1 MTVIDRLLLSE
12 SLLTIGAIF
21 VLLLFSAFFSGSE
34 TALTA
39 ASRATMHKLQ
49 DDGVRAAD
57 RVNQLKERP
66 ERLIGAILL
75 GNNLVN
81 IFASALATALFL
93 NLFGEAGVIIA
104 TLVMTFVVLIF
115 AEILPKTIAI
125 ARTNRLAM
133 FVAPI
138 LSVFV
143 AAFAPIVDLI
153 QHGIR
158 RLVHLF
164 GMDIGEGEDVLS
176 AHEHLRGAIDL
187 HHKEGEVVKWDRDM
201 LGGILDLQELEV
213 ADVMIH
219 RKSMEMIDA
228 GQPNDV
234 IVQEV
239 LKSAHTRLPLW
250 REDPENIVGILHQK
264 DLLRALSQVG
274 WDASKLDVESIALTP
289 WFVPETTE
297 LSDQLNAF
305 LRERMHFALVVD
317 EYGVLMGLLTLEDIL
332 EEIVGDIRDEYDL
345 AVTGVRPQ
353 ADGSFNIDGSVP
365 IRDLNRALDW
375 DLPDEEATTVAGL
388 VIHEAQTIPEPG
400 QIFAFYDYKF
410 EILRRHR
417 NQITALRITA
427 PRHRQPE
434 SLEIDRD

>member
-1 MTVIDRLLLSE
+1 MTLLDRLLMPE
-12 SLLTIGAIF
+12 SLFTLGSIF
-21 VLLLFSAFFSGSE
+21 FLLLFSAFFSGSE

-39 ASRATMHKLQ
+39 SSRGTMHKLA
-49 DDGVRAAD
+49 DDGVGTAAT
-57 RVNQLKERP
+57 VNRLKERP

-93 NLFGEAGVIIA
+93 SLFGEAGVAIA

-133 FVAPI
+133 FVAPAVA
-138 LSVFV
+138 LFV
-143 AAFAPIVDLI
+143 AAFAPVVDVI
-153 QHGIR
+153 QTGVR
-158 RLVHLF
+158 RLLHLF
-164 GMDIGEGEDVLS
+164 GMDIAEGEDVLS
-176 AHEHLRGAIDL
+176 AHERLRGTIDL
-187 HHKEGEVVKWDRDM
+187 HHKEGEVIKGHRDM
-201 LGGILDLQELEV
+201 LGGVLDLQELEV

-219 RKSMEMIDA
+219 RKSIEMINA
-228 GQPNDV
+228 GQSNDV

-239 LKSAHTRLPLW
+239 LKSPHTRIPLW
-250 REDPENIVGILHQK
+250 REDPENIVGVLHQK
-264 DLLRALSQVG
+264 DLLRALSLVA
-274 WDASKLDVESIALTP
+274 WDASKLDVEDVALRP

-297 LSDQLNAF
+297 LNDQLNAF
-305 LRERMHFALVVD
+305 LRERTHFALVVD
-317 EYGVLMGLLTLEDIL
+317 EYGVLMGLVTLEDIL

-353 ADGSFNIDGSVP
+353 PDGSFNVDGSVP

-375 DLPDEEATTVAGL
+375 DLPDEEATTIAGL

-400 QIFAFYDYKF
+400 QIFAFYGYKF

-417 NQITALRITA
+417 NQITALRISA
-427 PRHRQPE
+427 PHKPE
-434 SLEIDRD
+434 A

>member
-1 MTVIDRLLLSE
+1 MTVIDRLLLPE
-12 SLLTIGAIF
+12 SLLTLGAIF
-21 VLLLFSAFFSGSE
+21 LLLLFSAFFSGSE

-39 ASRATMHKLQ
+39 SSRATMHRLQ
-49 DDGVRAAD
+49 EDGSAAAA
-57 RVNQLKERP
+57 RVNRLKERP

-93 NLFGEAGVIIA
+93 SLFGEVGVAIA
-104 TLVMTFVVLIF
+104 TLVMTLVVLIF

-133 FVAPI
+133 LVAPAV
-138 LSVFV
+138 SMFV
-143 AAFAPIVDLI
+143 VIFAPVVDVI
-153 QHGIR
+153 QIGVR

-164 GMDIGEGEDVLS
+164 GVDIAAGEEVLS
-176 AHEHLRGAIDL
+176 AHERLRGEIEL
-187 HHKEGEVVKWDRDM
+187 HHKEGEVVKGHRDM

-228 GQPNDV
+228 GQPNDI

-250 REDPENIVGILHQK
+250 REEPENIIGVLHQK
-264 DLLRALSQVG
+264 DLLRALNRTG
-274 WDASKLDVESIALTP
+274 WDASKLDVDAVANEP

-297 LSDQLNAF
+297 LNDQLNAF
-305 LRERMHFALVVD
+305 LRERTHFALVVD
-317 EYGVLMGLLTLEDIL
+317 EYGVLMGLVTLEDIL

-353 ADGSFNIDGSVP
+353 ADGSFNVDGSVP

-375 DLPDEEATTVAGL
+375 DLPDEEATTIAGL

-400 QIFAFYDYKF
+400 QVFAFYGYKF

-417 NQITALRITA
+417 NQVTALRIIA
-427 PRHRQPE
+427 PRPKPGE
-434 SLEIDRD
+434 GD

>member
-1 MTVIDRLLLSE
+1 MSLIDRLLLPE
-12 SLLTIGAIF
+12 SLFSLGAIA

-39 ASRATMHKLQ
+39 SSRATMLKLQ
-49 DDGVRAAD
+49 ADGVSAAG
-57 RVNQLKERP
+57 RVNRLKERP

-81 IFASALATALFL
+81 IFASALATALFIG
-93 NLFGEAGVIIA
+93 LFGEAGVAIA
-104 TLVMTFVVLIF
+104 TVVMTFVVLIF

-125 ARTNRLAM
+125 ARTHRLAM
-133 FVAPI
+133 IVAPAVS
-138 LSVFV
+138 LFV
-143 AAFAPIVDLI
+143 AAFAPVVDII
-153 QHGIR
+153 QIGVR

-164 GMDIGEGEDVLS
+164 GIDIAEGEEVLS
-176 AHEHLRGAIDL
+176 AHERLRGEIEL
-187 HHKEGEVVKWDRDM
+187 HHQEGDVIKGHRDM

-213 ADVMIH
+213 LDVMIH
-219 RKSMEMIDA
+219 RKSIEMIDA
-228 GQPNDV
+228 GQANDV

-239 LKSAHTRLPLW
+239 LKSGHTRIPLW
-250 REDPENIVGILHQK
+250 REDPENIVGVLHQK
-264 DLLRALSQVG
+264 DLLRALSSVE
-274 WDASKLDVESIALTP
+274 WDASKLDVESIALKP

-305 LRERMHFALVVD
+305 LRERLHFALVVD

-345 AVTGVRPQ
+345 TVTGVRPQ
-353 ADGSFNIDGSVP
+353 PDGSFNVDGEVP

-375 DLPDEEATTVAGL
+375 DLPDEEATTIAGL
-388 VIHEAQTIPEPG
+388 VIHEAQTIPDAG
-400 QIFAFYDYKF
+400 QVFAFYDYKF

-417 NQITALRITA
+417 NQITAMRISA
-427 PRHRQPE
+427 PRGRGKKA
-434 SLEIDRD
+434 

>member
-1 MTVIDRLLLSE
+1 MTVIDRLLLPE
-12 SLLTIGAIF
+12 SLFTLGAIF
-21 VLLLFSAFFSGSE
+21 LLLLFSAFFSGSE

-39 ASRATMHKLQ
+39 SSRATMHRLQ
-49 DDGVRAAD
+49 EDGSAAAA
-57 RVNQLKERP
+57 RVNRLKERP

-93 NLFGEAGVIIA
+93 NLFGEMGVAIA
-104 TLVMTFVVLIF
+104 TLFMTLVVLIF

-133 FVAPI
+133 NVAPAVS
-138 LSVFV
+138 LFV
-143 AAFAPIVDLI
+143 VIFAPVVDVI
-153 QHGIR
+153 QIGVR

-164 GMDIGEGEDVLS
+164 GVDIAAGEEVLS
-176 AHEHLRGAIDL
+176 AHERLRGEIEL
-187 HHKEGEVVKWDRDM
+187 HHKEGEVVKGHRDM

-219 RKSMEMIDA
+219 RKSLEMIDA

-250 REDPENIVGILHQK
+250 REEPENIIGVLHQK
-264 DLLRALSQVG
+264 DLLRALNRTG
-274 WDASKLDVESIALTP
+274 WDASKLDVDAVANEP

-297 LSDQLNAF
+297 LNDQLNAF
-305 LRERMHFALVVD
+305 LRERTHFALVVD
-317 EYGVLMGLLTLEDIL
+317 EYGVLMGLVTLEDIL

-353 ADGSFNIDGSVP
+353 ADGSFNVDGSVP

-375 DLPDEEATTVAGL
+375 DLPDEEATTIAGL

-400 QIFAFYDYKF
+400 QVFAFYGYKF

-417 NQITALRITA
+417 NQVTALRIIA
-427 PRHRQPE
+427 PRPKPDE
-434 SLEIDRD
+434 DD

>member
-1 MTVIDRLLLSE
+1 MDLLDRLME
-12 SLLTIGAIF
+12 PDSLLTLGAIF

-39 ASRATMHKLQ
+39 SSRATMHRLQ
-49 DDGVRAAD
+49 EDGIAAAA
-57 RVNQLKERP
+57 RVNLLKERP

-93 NLFGEAGVIIA
+93 KLFGDVGVAVA

-133 FVAPI
+133 FVAPA
-138 LSVFV
+138 LSFFV
-143 AAFAPIVDLI
+143 AAFAPVVDLI
-153 QHGIR
+153 QIGVR

-164 GMDIGEGEDVLS
+164 GMDIAANEEVLS
-176 AHEHLRGAIDL
+176 AHERLRGVIDL
-187 HHKEGEVVKWDRDM
+187 HHKEGEVVKGHRDM
-201 LGGILDLQELEV
+201 LGGILDLAELEV
-213 ADVMIH
+213 ADVMVH

-228 GQPNDV
+228 GQANDV

-250 REDPENIVGILHQK
+250 REDPENIVGVLHQK
-264 DLLRALSQVG
+264 DLLRALSRVG
-274 WDASKLDVESIALTP
+274 WDASKLDVEEVAFKP

-297 LSDQLNAF
+297 LNDQLNAF
-305 LRERMHFALVVD
+305 LRERTHFALVVD
-317 EYGVLMGLLTLEDIL
+317 EYGVLMGLVTLEDIL

-353 ADGSFNIDGSVP
+353 SDGSFNVDGSVP

-375 DLPDEEATTVAGL
+375 NLPDEEATTIAGL

-400 QIFAFYDYKF
+400 QIFAFYDCKF
-410 EILRRHR
+410 EVLRRHR
-417 NQITALRITA
+417 NQITALRITP
-427 PRHRQPE
+427 PRKRPE
-434 SLEIDRD
+434 PASG